1 VRSSHVGEN
10 VIERTGDVGLAGVVH
25 FWHVDLKRPC
35 RQYCMS
41 DEEDGTE
48 CDRRRWLRFRPTV
61 GAAVALE
68 PALRE
73 AGCVT
78 VGRVGVEMEW
88 WAVGESAVGER
99 VRDPKGTLVDC
110 TGGVV

>member
-1 VRSSHVGEN
+1 MFRAVHKESRAVVAVRVAGE
-10 VIERTGDVGLAGVVH
+10 GGV
-25 FWHVDLKRPC
+25 L
-35 RQYCMS
+35 
-41 DEEDGTE
+41 
-48 CDRRRWLRFRPTV
+48 
-61 GAAVALE
+61 AAVE
-68 PALRE
+68 RVLRV
-73 AGCVT
+73 AGWGT